1 MFFRYV
7 FRRKVKLFGRDALVK
22 VVVKQDEQTKILQ
35 EAHNSNIY
43 AHSAETKTY
52 NKIREYF
59 YWPNL
64 VDDVKEWVYSLVLI
78 PFIFCNM
85 LFSFSEFIAN
95 V

>member
-1 MFFRYV
+1 MFIEEKWNY
-7 FRRKVKLFGRDALVK
+7 LGEIHWP

-35 EAHNSNIY
+35 ETHNSNIS
-43 AHSAETKTY
+43 AHSTETKTY

-64 VDDVKEWVYSLVLI
+64 VDNVKEWVYSLVFI

-85 LFSFSEFIAN
+85 LFSFSELIAK

>member
-1 MFFRYV
+1 M
-7 FRRKVKLFGRDALVK
+7 KLFGRDTLAK
-22 VVVKQDEQTKILQ
+22 VVVKQDEQIKILQ
-35 EAHNSNIY
+35 EAHNSNIS

-64 VDDVKEWVYSLVLI
+64 VDDVKEWVYSLVFI

-85 LFSFSEFIAN
+85 PFSSSEFIAK

>member
-1 MFFRYV
+1 M
-7 FRRKVKLFGRDALVK
+7 KLFGRDVLAK
-22 VVVKQDEQTKILQ
+22 VVVQQDEQTKILQ
-35 EAHNSNIY
+35 EAHNSNIS
-43 AHSAETKTY
+43 AHSTETKTY

-64 VDDVKEWVYSLVLI
+64 VDDVREWVYSLALI

-85 LFSFSEFIAN
+85 LFSLSEFIAN

>member
-1 MFFRYV
+1 M
-7 FRRKVKLFGRDALVK
+7 KLFGRDTLAK
-22 VVVKQDEQTKILQ
+22 VVVKQDEQIKILQ
-35 EAHNSNIY
+35 EAHNSNIS

-52 NKIREYF
+52 HKIREYF

-64 VDDVKEWVYSLVLI
+64 VDDVKEWVYSLVFI

-85 LFSFSEFIAN
+85 LFSSSEFVAK